1 MQQMCLTADQTI
13 EEMISNLE
21 ERLLENIQTEV
32 QREKMS
38 LIQKINPRHDIQ

>member
-13 EEMISNLE
+13 EEMTSDLE
-21 ERLLENIQTEV
+21 DRLLENIQTEV

-38 LIQKINPRHDIQ
+38 LIQKRNPRHDIQ

>member
-13 EEMISNLE
+13 EEMTSDLE

-32 QREKMS
+32 QTENRS
-38 LIQKINPRHDIQ
+38 LIQKRNPRHDIQ

>member
-38 LIQKINPRHDIQ
+38 LIQKINLRHDIQ

>member
-32 QREKMS
+32 QREKNVS
-38 LIQKINPRHDIQ
+38 NIENKSKT